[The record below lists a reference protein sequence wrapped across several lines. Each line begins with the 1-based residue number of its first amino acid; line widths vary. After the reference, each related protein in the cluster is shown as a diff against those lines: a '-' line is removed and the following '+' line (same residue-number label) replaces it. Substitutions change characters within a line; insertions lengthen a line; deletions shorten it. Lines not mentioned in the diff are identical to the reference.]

1 MRPPFRS
8 LALGAGALL
17 LTASMAACGSSGS
30 TKSTSPSGSGG
41 KTVACPLPALAKA
54 TGPVKMSFWY
64 GGLVG
69 EAKITMMQ
77 MVAGY
82 NKSQSKVIV
91 TASDQGKDYQTSLN
105 KYTAAI
111 PTKGIPNSVY
121 VENNQARF
129 MVDSGTIIPGQAC
142 AAEGVISTKTLVP
155 SVRSYYTI
163 DGAYQPAAVNVSG
176 LQLYYNKKQFEQAG
190 LDPNK
195 APGTIAELRT
205 DAVKLKA
212 AGVESPISMKIDPW
226 FFEVWLGGIGQSM
239 VNEANGHDGVA
250 TKAVFDT
257 PEATS
262 LMTELKSMYDD
273 GLIAKISNTP
283 GQQNHYINVATGKS
297 AILMETST
305 AATTIE
311 AFLGGKL
318 SASDLGIDSAA
329 AQNPDVKIVPG
340 FAPVPGIDKPG
351 QAEINGAAMYVTTA
365 GTAAQQGAAM
375 DFMRYINQVP
385 QQVTW
390 HVQGSY
396 LPSDTRVAASPKV
409 QAFWKTSIAGASL
422 KIATEQLKAVNPS
435 RSGPI
440 IGPYDQYKKIIQSMM
455 ESVFL
460 KNSAVAPALA
470 KAQTDVT
477 AALKSYAQANG
488 N

>member
-1 MRPPFRS
+1 M
-8 LALGAGALL
+8 
-17 LTASMAACGSSGS
+17 
-30 TKSTSPSGSGG
+30 
-41 KTVACPLPALAKA
+41 
-54 TGPVKMSFWY
+54 
-64 GGLVG
+64 VG
-69 EAKITMMQ
+69 EAKTTMMQ
-77 MVAGY
+77 MVSGY
-82 NKSQSKVIV
+82 NKSQSKVVV

-121 VENNQARF
+121 VENNQTRF
-129 MVDSGTIIPGQAC
+129 MVDSRTIIPGQAC
-142 AAEGVISTKTLVP
+142 ASEGVISTKTLVP

-163 DGAYQPAAVNVSG
+163 DGEYQPAAVNVSG
-176 LQLYYNKKQFEQAG
+176 LQLYYNKKLFEQAG
-190 LDPNK
+190 LDPEK
-195 APGTIAELRT
+195 VPGTIAELRS

-212 AGVESPISMKIDPW
+212 AGVEWPISMKIDPW

-257 PEATS
+257 PEANS
-262 LMTELKSMYDD
+262 LMTELKSMYDA

-283 GQQNHYINVATGKS
+283 GQINHYVNMATGKS
-297 AILMETST
+297 GILMETST

-318 SASDLGIDSAA
+318 SASDLGIDSTA
-329 AQNPDVKIVPG
+329 AQNPEVKVVPG

-351 QAEINGAAMYVTTA
+351 QVEINGAAMFVTTA
-365 GTAAQQGAAM
+365 GTTAQQGAAM

-396 LPSDTRVAASPKV
+396 LPSDTRVAANPKV
-409 QAFWKTSIAGASL
+409 QEFWKTSIAGASL
-422 KIATEQLKAVNPS
+422 KIATEQLNDVNPS

-440 IGPYDQYKKIIQSMM
+440 IGPYDQYNKIVQSMM
-455 ESVFL
+455 ESVVL
-460 KNSAVAPALA
+460 KDSPVAPALA
-470 KAQTDVT
+470 KAQSDVT
-477 AALKSYAQANG
+477 AALKSYAEANG